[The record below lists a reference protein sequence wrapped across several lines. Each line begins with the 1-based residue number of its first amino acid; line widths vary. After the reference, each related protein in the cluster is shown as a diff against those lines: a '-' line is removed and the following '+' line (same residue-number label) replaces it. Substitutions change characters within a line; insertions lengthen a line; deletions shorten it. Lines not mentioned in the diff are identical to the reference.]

1 MSSAPVPLK
10 LANLLLRPTLGSRRD
25 PDRVFDRIAAKA
37 AREGGDGSGD
47 GSGEGIGEGAGERVG
62 SGDAEF
68 VEGFRF
74 LLREWAKDEEL
85 SPVGW
90 QSAQSHVRRHLT
102 NRARI
107 RRLIAENPAIA
118 EEPVEKPVFVVGL
131 PRTASTL
138 THGVLSLS
146 DDHRCPLLW
155 ELLAPGLEPT
165 PGERQKRITTARRVL
180 DAAHLL
186 SPRFRDIH
194 PMTAEGPEECTFLL
208 PHALVPLSQARIPAY
223 HAWHFERD
231 AVPDY
236 RHLKRAFQV
245 LQYGRPRRRWILKS
259 PFHTGNLDALIKV
272 FPDATLV
279 WTHRDPAAAVA
290 SFCSLVE
297 VGMVTSRREVDP
309 HGLGATWLDLLSRS
323 VRRGLAARA
332 AVPREA
338 LVDLPFSALGSDPAA
353 GAPKLYDAV
362 GARWTEADAARLP
375 EAATRAK
382 GSRPHRYDLAR
393 YGLTPADVES
403 AFAEYNALRAEVDR
417 A

>member
-10 LANLLLRPTLGSRRD
+10 LANLLLGPTLGSRRD
-25 PDRVFDRIAAKA
+25 PDRVFDRIADRAG
-37 AREGGDGSGD
+37 RVGGDRGWDGD
-47 GSGEGIGEGAGERVG
+47 EEL
-62 SGDAEF
+62 
-68 VEGFRF
+68 VESFRF
-74 LLREWAKDEEL
+74 LLREWAKDEDL
-85 SPVGW
+85 APVGW
-90 QSAQSHVRRHLT
+90 QSAQAHVRRHLT
-102 NRARI
+102 NRARV
-107 RRLIAENPAIA
+107 RRLIAENPAIE
-118 EEPVEKPVFVVGL
+118 EEPVDRPVFVVGL
-131 PRTASTL
+131 PRTATTL

-155 ELLAPGLEPT
+155 ELLAPDLEPS
-165 PGERQKRITTARRVL
+165 PRERRKRITAARRVL
-180 DAAHLL
+180 DGTHLL
-186 SPRFRDIH
+186 NPRFRDIH

-208 PHALVPLSQARIPAY
+208 PHAPVPLSQARIPAY

-231 AVPDY
+231 FVPDY
-236 RHLKRAFQV
+236 RRLKQAFQV
-245 LQYGRPRRRWILKS
+245 LQYGRPRRRWIHKS
-259 PFHTGNLDALIKV
+259 PFHTANLDALMEV

-297 VGMVTSRREVDP
+297 VGMVISRREVDLRR
-309 HGLGATWLDLLSRS
+309 LGATWLDLLSRS

-332 AVPREA
+332 DLPREA
-338 LVDLPFSALGSDPAA
+338 VVDVPYSSLGTDPAA
-353 GAPKLYDAV
+353 GAPKLYEAI

-375 EAATRAK
+375 EAATRSK

-403 AFAEYNALRAEVDR
+403 AFADYNALRAEVDR